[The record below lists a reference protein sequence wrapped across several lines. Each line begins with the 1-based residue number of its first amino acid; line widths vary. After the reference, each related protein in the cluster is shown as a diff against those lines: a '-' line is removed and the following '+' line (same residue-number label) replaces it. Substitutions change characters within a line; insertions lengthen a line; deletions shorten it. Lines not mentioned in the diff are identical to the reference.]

1 MFGTNQ
7 REPFFFPY
15 ACRFCKFG
23 FMSVLDYLYN
33 YFPKNTCHFKH
44 CKLSVFLWDSGIECN
59 SMWKWYCCD
68 HVEVKSTAVECFS
81 DQVKPLIWIES
92 VIEKH
97 SHSRIEYMIKVRSS
111 KIIMA
116 TFSLLSHL
124 FSVLGQQCMYF
135 CTNI

>member
-7 REPFFFPY
+7 REPFFFLMPVVF
-15 ACRFCKFG
+15 A
-23 FMSVLDYLYN
+23 SLVLCQFLIICIITSQKT
-33 YFPKNTCHFKH
+33 PVTSNTANF
-44 CKLSVFLWDSGIECN
+44 VFLWDSGIECN
-59 SMWKWYCCD
+59 FMWKWYCCD